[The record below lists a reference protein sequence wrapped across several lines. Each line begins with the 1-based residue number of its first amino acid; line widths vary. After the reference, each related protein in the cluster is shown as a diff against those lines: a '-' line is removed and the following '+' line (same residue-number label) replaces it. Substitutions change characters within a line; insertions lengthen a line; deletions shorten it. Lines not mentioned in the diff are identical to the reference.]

1 MSLDSMHEKLQNLRK
16 KFTGFKNVSPQI
28 KDNEDLKAK
37 ILENVGDLFNEF
49 YYIFKGK
56 YGEQKDALN

>member
-1 MSLDSMHEKLQNLRK
+1 MHEKLQNLRK

-37 ILENVGDLFNEF
+37 ILENVGDRFNEF